1 MKNKILL
8 IALILF
14 TLSLSAQQS
23 IKEKELANKTVE
35 QLNASLRSTNT
46 LITTGII
53 VTGVGVAAT
62 VIGIK
67 NYSSKSKEVND
78 DNGIID
84 NQVGMNK
91 TIPAAMIG
99 VGGVILTGAGLNIL
113 VKGILKNNDIK
124 VELVKYSFVSNTGV
138 GLTLNF

>member
-1 MKNKILL
+1 MKIKILL
-8 IALILF
+8 FALML
-14 TLSLSAQQS
+14 LALNLNAQQS
-23 IKEKELANKTVE
+23 TKEKELAIKTIE
-35 QLNASLRSTNT
+35 QLNTSLRSTNT

-53 VTGVGVAAT
+53 VTAVGVATT

-113 VKGILKNNDIK
+113 VKGIIKNNDIK
-124 VELVKYSFVSNTGV
+124 VELVKYSFVSSTGI